1 MLPLIAISEVRN
13 DMMAMPDKVN
23 RALRWLRSRKILFKR
38 VVSRFE
44 EFILLFYRSIPSEV
58 PVTQKSL
65 QTLFPTSNSPPA
77 SQNLNCACK
86 VCEKKF

>member
-44 EFILLFYRSIPSEV
+44 EFILLFYRSIP
-58 PVTQKSL
+58 
-65 QTLFPTSNSPPA
+65 
-77 SQNLNCACK
+77 
-86 VCEKKF
+86 